1 MLEVVEHGRAT
12 EAENEN
18 LRTHNKWTL
27 KQTLLT
33 ETTSWVGL
41 LQWQTVENMCLTTP
55 SNKTGTSGYFKIGA
69 TNRSATTLVR
79 QNILCSVLT
88 RTDWV
93 RLKQV
98 HCFRSR
104 LPHCS
109 TGGRVLWANP
119 ATRALQ
125 SPTSKHGDSTG
136 NRYNCNYTW
145 FSFTDA
151 LLSVPKGHQGSRR
164 SSHFFPHFNKF
175 LQHRDTLEH
184 FKGVPL
190 STTTEQQI
198 AKASHK
204 PRQGLTDVRLLV
216 SSHYIA
222 NSRRVFIYTE
232 GFNRDCTSIPFPR
245 TRMAARGPLHID
257 LFWEWTCR
265 YRWPLKPE
273 RALLLQYPQ
282 RQPRWFNELEIPN
295 TIVWPQACTPIC
307 AGLNC

>member
-216 SSHYIA
+216 SSHYMQIHA
-222 NSRRVFIYTE
+222 GYLFTQRDLIETAQVYPFQGHAWRQEDPFMLIYF
-232 GFNRDCTSIPFPR
+232 G
-245 TRMAARGPLHID
+245 
-257 LFWEWTCR
+257 
-265 YRWPLKPE
+265 
-273 RALLLQYPQ
+273 
-282 RQPRWFNELEIPN
+282 NELANIADLWNLREHSYCSTHKDNHGDLMSWKFP
-295 TIVWPQACTPIC
+295 TQ
-307 AGLNC
+307 